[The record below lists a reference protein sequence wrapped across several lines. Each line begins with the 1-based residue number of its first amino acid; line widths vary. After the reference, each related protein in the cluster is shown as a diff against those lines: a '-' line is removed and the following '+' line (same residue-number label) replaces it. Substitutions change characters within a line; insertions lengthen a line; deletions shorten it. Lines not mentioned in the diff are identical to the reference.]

1 VTTTPGTITITV
13 KSFATLREV
22 MDAQAR
28 VDLPGGATVRTL
40 LDRLTRQ
47 YPGLDEQIFSAPD
60 TLRDLVNVLRNG
72 RNIAF
77 LAGLDTPLSDGD
89 LVALFPPVAGG

>member
-1 VTTTPGTITITV
+1 MTDPPDTITITV

-22 MDAQAR
+22 MEAR
-28 VDLPGGATVRTL
+28 TSVDLPGDATIRTL

-47 YPGLDEQIFSAPD
+47 YPGLDGQIFSAPG
-60 TLRDLVNVLRNG
+60 TLRDLVNILRNG

>member
-1 VTTTPGTITITV
+1 
-13 KSFATLREV
+13 
-22 MDAQAR
+22 
-28 VDLPGGATVRTL
+28 VDLPGGATIRTL

-47 YPGLDEQIFSAPD
+47 YPGLDEQLFSAPGI
-60 TLRDLVNVLRNG
+60 LQDLVNVLRNG